1 MSTMHT
7 DKGPAPGRVGLL
19 VLALM
24 LVSGGGTSRAQSPD
38 RRPGVAKG
46 PLNKGKARSQGPRR
60 MRGTFFWSGSAAR
73 KRGYLGV
80 HLHPLTNELRRH
92 FGAPGSSGVLVAKV
106 DADSPAVRAG
116 IKVGD
121 VLVELAGRRVV
132 TILDVAFA
140 VRDKGAGDT
149 CQLKVVRKGKEH
161 VLRATLAA
169 RVRPQIDMSPF
180 FRFNPGRG
188 DVRIQLDSKSFDEA
202 MKELRKQMKDLGKHR
217 EIFQYFKQERDLEQ
231 RLRQMERKLRRLEKR
246 LQSKR
251 SKQRRGPSMS

>member
-1 MSTMHT
+1 MSKIHT
-7 DKGPAPGRVGLL
+7 DRGPAHGRVGLL
-19 VLALM
+19 VLAVL
-24 LVSGGGTSRAQSPD
+24 LASGGGVSRAQRPD

-60 MRGTFFWSGSAAR
+60 LRGTFFWSGATR

-80 HLHPLTNELRRH
+80 HLHPLTDELRRH
-92 FGAPGSSGVLVAKV
+92 FGAPGGAGVLVAKV
-106 DADSPAVRAG
+106 DADSPAVHAG

-132 TILDVAFA
+132 TIFDVAFA
-140 VRDKGAGDT
+140 VRDKGAGDA
-149 CQLKVVRKGKEH
+149 CRLKVVRNGKEH
-161 VLRATLAA
+161 LLRATLAE

-180 FRFNPGRG
+180 FYFNPRRS
-188 DVRIQLDSKSFDEA
+188 DVRIQLDSRSFDEA

-217 EIFQYFKQERDLEQ
+217 EIFQFFKQERELEQ

-246 LQSKR
+246 MQSQR
-251 SKQRRGPSMS
+251 RLKQRGPTIS